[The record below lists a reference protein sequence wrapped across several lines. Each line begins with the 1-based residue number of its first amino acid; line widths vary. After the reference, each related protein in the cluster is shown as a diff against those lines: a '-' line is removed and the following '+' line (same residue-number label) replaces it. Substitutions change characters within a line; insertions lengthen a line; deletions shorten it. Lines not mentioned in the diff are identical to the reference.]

1 MAEPAI
7 VSTSDMQHFTGH
19 DEVEDILRGEFV
31 PALCLRHCEPLLG
44 GSVPTL
50 DGEDHLAR
58 RRLENPLFQRRA
70 LAYYE
75 HDVLTDSLQLAFDQ
89 AERNRDALGRPH
101 IDLQWLTRMA
111 VVPIT
116 AAVVGL
122 DGVDTE
128 DRITQ
133 LEDISRRLGEGARV
147 EWSNREVAE
156 VMAEVMEARDE
167 LVEHYYV
174 DSLARR
180 KAIVASWRAGDI
192 EEDDLPI
199 DLLTLVLKQEGD
211 DLDEELWL
219 REVLFFVVASANTM
233 VASSPHVFNEIVEW
247 LDANPGNEDVVKDIG
262 KLRHAVEEGLR
273 LHGPTPSLLRRAKQ
287 DCDVDGRH
295 VAESEDIACM
305 LGPAN
310 TDADL
315 YGATAED
322 YNPHRSE
329 QVGRLAAHGLS
340 FGAGAHLCSGRPI
353 AIGLPTAREG
363 EAEIVGVLPRLMH
376 ELFARGATPDPDDPP
391 RLRTD
396 TKVGAYAA
404 YSVVF
409 TKWPS

>member
-19 DEVEDILRGEFV
+19 DEVEEILRGEFV

-133 LEDISRRLGEGARV
+133 LEDISRRLG
-147 EWSNREVAE
+147 
-156 VMAEVMEARDE
+156 
-167 LVEHYYV
+167 
-174 DSLARR
+174 
-180 KAIVASWRAGDI
+180 
-192 EEDDLPI
+192 
-199 DLLTLVLKQEGD
+199 
-211 DLDEELWL
+211 
-219 REVLFFVVASANTM
+219 
-233 VASSPHVFNEIVEW
+233 
-247 LDANPGNEDVVKDIG
+247 
-262 KLRHAVEEGLR
+262 
-273 LHGPTPSLLRRAKQ
+273 
-287 DCDVDGRH
+287 
-295 VAESEDIACM
+295 
-305 LGPAN
+305 
-310 TDADL
+310 
-315 YGATAED
+315 
-322 YNPHRSE
+322 
-329 QVGRLAAHGLS
+329 
-340 FGAGAHLCSGRPI
+340 
-353 AIGLPTAREG
+353 
-363 EAEIVGVLPRLMH
+363 
-376 ELFARGATPDPDDPP
+376 
-391 RLRTD
+391 
-396 TKVGAYAA
+396 
-404 YSVVF
+404 
-409 TKWPS
+409 